1 MLEKAKTKNRID
13 NFQTNQK
20 YKNAF
25 LKSKKEKKAKKKSMA
40 TERRSHE
47 SLPYKDGRISQNIA
61 TITMIKLLI
70 CLLKYRALQTRD

>member
-25 LKSKKEKKAKKKSMA
+25 LKSKKEKKAKKKVWLRKEGVMKA
-40 TERRSHE
+40 YHT
-47 SLPYKDGRISQNIA
+47 KTVG
-61 TITMIKLLI
+61 
-70 CLLKYRALQTRD
+70 